1 MLVLV
6 VQRFY
11 NPLAKNLASAS
22 HNPKYLT
29 FNYAPASYVNTM
41 LEIVNA
47 GDLFNT
53 PENILRL
60 ISAVVAEET
69 NNAFCLK
76 IV

>member
-22 HNPKYLT
+22 HDPKDLT
-29 FNYAPASYVNTM
+29 FNYAPASYANTM
-41 LEIVNA
+41 LEIVTV

-60 ISAVVAEET
+60 ISAVVAEKQQSLLS
-69 NNAFCLK
+69 LK
-76 IV
+76 